1 MVNRNSRPGNRNG
14 LICFDNFANLIEMR
28 FYGMMVSMPSLLL
41 LKSVSGS
48 ERNYFDQ
55 MIVELII
62 KMIVKLIVKLIIKMI
77 IKMIA
82 KLSR

>member
-1 MVNRNSRPGNRNG
+1 
-14 LICFDNFANLIEMR
+14 
-28 FYGMMVSMPSLLL
+28 MMVSMPSLLL

>member
-1 MVNRNSRPGNRNG
+1 MVNRNSRSGNRNG

-28 FYGMMVSMPSLLL
+28 FYGMMVSMPSFLLL
-41 LKSVSGS
+41 QSVRGSGS
-48 ERNYFDQ
+48 NYFDQ

-62 KMIVKLIVKLIIKMI
+62 KLIIKMI
-77 IKMIA
+77 VELIV